1 MASKLNTLLAA
12 FAFALPALAQ
22 TQAQPAK
29 PTEPSDKLWKIEAAG
44 ISG

>member
-1 MASKLNTLLAA
+1 MRITAGVLLTA

-22 TQAQPAK
+22 TESQPAK
-29 PTEPSDKLWKIEAAG
+29 ADVAVDKLWKIEAAG